1 MYTNIFFDLDHTLW
15 DFERNSRETL
25 EELFF
30 EFGLNDILNVPV
42 NAFIELYEHENK
54 LLWMDHLR
62 GEISREFLRYE
73 RFRKTLGKFEV
84 SDEPLIEGVAD
95 YYLEKS
101 PRKTNLFPGAI
112 PVLENLFEK
121 YDLHIIT
128 NGFSM
133 VQYTKIEESKLSKY
147 FKNIITSEI
156 AGANKPDK
164 IIFEYALRKASAK
177 SSQSL
182 MIGDTFH
189 ADILG
194 AKSIGMDQVWFN
206 PNKLVEE
213 SKPTYEINHLEEL
226 LKIL

>member
-1 MYTNIFFDLDHTLW
+1 MYKDVFFDLDHTLW

-30 EFGLNDILNVPV
+30 EFGLNDILNIPLTE
-42 NAFIELYEHENK
+42 FIEIYEHENK
-54 LLWMDHLR
+54 LLWMEHLK
-62 GEISREFLRYE
+62 GDISREFLRYE
-73 RFRKTLGKFEV
+73 RFRKVLAKFDA
-84 SDEPLIEGVAD
+84 SDQPLITGISD

-112 PVLENLFEK
+112 SVLEQLHEK
-121 YDLHIIT
+121 YRLHIIT

-164 IIFEYALRKASAK
+164 IIFEYALKKASATVPH
-177 SSQSL
+177 SI
-182 MIGDTFH
+182 MIGDTMH
-189 ADILG
+189 ADIIG

-206 PNKLVEE
+206 PNKLTEE
-213 SKPTYEINHLEEL
+213 VKPTYEIDHLEGL
-226 LKIL
+226 LEIL

>member
-101 PRKTNLFPGAI
+101 PRNNNLFN
-112 PVLENLFEK
+112 V
-121 YDLHIIT
+121 
-128 NGFSM
+128 
-133 VQYTKIEESKLSKY
+133 
-147 FKNIITSEI
+147 
-156 AGANKPDK
+156 
-164 IIFEYALRKASAK
+164 
-177 SSQSL
+177 
-182 MIGDTFH
+182 
-189 ADILG
+189 
-194 AKSIGMDQVWFN
+194 SIQF
-206 PNKLVEE
+206 L
-213 SKPTYEINHLEEL
+213 
-226 LKIL
+226 